1 MLVCYTI
8 ACMAS
13 APRSDE
19 MFDEFLSQRGHEV
32 DDVGW
37 EENYNKKQCPD
48 CGGLHGSAAS
58 ECSVCGWTPV
68 S

>member
-8 ACMAS
+8 ARMAS

-68 S
+68 N

>member
-1 MLVCYTI
+1 
-8 ACMAS
+8 
-13 APRSDE
+13 

-48 CGGLHGSAAS
+48 CGGLHGPAAS

-68 S
+68 N

>member
-1 MLVCYTI
+1 
-8 ACMAS
+8 
-13 APRSDE
+13 

-48 CGGLHGSAAS
+48 CGGLHESAAS

-68 S
+68 N

>member
-1 MLVCYTI
+1 MLVWYTV

-68 S
+68 N

>member
-1 MLVCYTI
+1 MVVWYTI
-8 ACMAS
+8 ARMAS

-68 S
+68 N

>member
-8 ACMAS
+8 ARMAS

-48 CGGLHGSAAS
+48 CGGLHESAAS

-68 S
+68 N